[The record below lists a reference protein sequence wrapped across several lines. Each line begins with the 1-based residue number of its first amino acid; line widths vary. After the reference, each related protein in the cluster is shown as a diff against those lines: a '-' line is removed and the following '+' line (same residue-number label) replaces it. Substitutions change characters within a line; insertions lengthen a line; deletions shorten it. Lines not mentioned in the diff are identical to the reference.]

1 MILLFFLL
9 SILML
14 IEASTSLSRLAGY
27 LLKTPESGLILQ
39 SSLALFSRMLMFLFM
54 PFLGYLSDQ
63 NNLLGNESLV
73 LLSSLF
79 IPFGLILLYTFKLR
93 VINIYSVLIS
103 RVNKHGSFFKGD
115 SIFERVIKEQSL
127 KKKKIGSLRGFYF
140 LVLFSYIPY
149 YLAWPIVILLLDSF
163 HEQRGMILGMSSFF
177 NGINTIVLTMFVD
190 PKLIKIGSYKKILP
204 PIYLNLIKI
213 RIFSS
218 IISIILL
225 IIIYLLTQ
233 YL

>member
-9 SILML
+9 SVLML

-63 NNLLGNESLV
+63 NNLLGNENLI
-73 LLSSLF
+73 LFSSLF
-79 IPFGLILLYTFKLR
+79 IPCGLILLYIFKIR
-93 VINIYSVLIS
+93 VINIYSVLIY
-103 RVNKHGSFFKGD
+103 RINKHGSFFKGD
-115 SIFERVIKEQSL
+115 SIFKKIITNQSL
-127 KKKKIGSLRGFYF
+127 KKRKIGSLRSFYF
-140 LVLFSYIPY
+140 LFLFSYIPY

-177 NGINTIVLTMFVD
+177 NGINTIILTIFVD
-190 PKLIKIGSYKKILP
+190 PKLIKIGSHKRILP

-213 RIFSS
+213 RIYSS
-218 IISIILL
+218 LISIALL
-225 IIIYLLTQ
+225 IIIYSSIQ